1 MKPLLT
7 LLLACAFLVS
17 AVQAQEI
24 QDPATETLQQKIAQ
38 QAQAITDLQARLMS
52 CQEGNNTGTTDDEA
66 TLSNRYN
73 FQAAAAPA
81 APRRTVGVYQ
91 QPAEPKLTCADY
103 SAHYFSRH
111 PAMAAV
117 CGAGS
122 RNQPAVPEDASV
134 HASSTTP
141 LPQHP

>member
-17 AVQAQEI
+17 AVQAQEA
-24 QDPATETLQQKIAQ
+24 QDPTTETLQQKIAQ
-38 QAQAITDLQARLMS
+38 QAQTITDLQARLTS
-52 CQEGNNTGTTDDEA
+52 CQGEDSTSTGNEA

-73 FQAAAAPA
+73 FQAPA

-122 RNQPAVPEDASV
+122 RNQPAVPEDASA